1 MIHYT
6 CDRCKRAI
14 NSLCETRFQVQI
26 DIQPALQA
34 ELQNTG
40 LQNTGLQNTGLQN
53 TELED
58 VDQLACLHEQLQR
71 EVDQIELNP
80 QAAEGIEQADA
91 LFASSKDAQQEFP
104 GNFDLCPRCY
114 HAFCKN
120 PLGGESTIRLGF
132 SNN

>member
-34 ELQNTG
+34 E
-40 LQNTGLQNTGLQN
+40 LQNTGLQN

>member
-40 LQNTGLQNTGLQN
+40 LQY

-71 EVDQIELNP
+71 EVEQIELNP

-104 GNFDLCPRCY
+104 GNFDLCPQCY

>member
-34 ELQNTG
+34 ELQNTE
-40 LQNTGLQNTGLQN
+40 LQN